1 MINYLRRTGLFLYN
15 FVVGVVAVAVVAVGL
30 DDTGLRLRILR
41 QQGHGILH
49 LEGRI
54 LSGKKISIFSKY
66 FFH

>member
-54 LSGKKISIFSKY
+54 LSGK
-66 FFH
+66 